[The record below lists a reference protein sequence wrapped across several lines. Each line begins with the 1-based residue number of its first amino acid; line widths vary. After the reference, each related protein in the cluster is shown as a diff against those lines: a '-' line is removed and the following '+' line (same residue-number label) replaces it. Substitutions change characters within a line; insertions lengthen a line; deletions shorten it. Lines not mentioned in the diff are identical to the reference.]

1 MHFIMKLYYL
11 CKRFHRCDR
20 GQALTEYSIAMVM
33 IVPLCI
39 FLFTP
44 DNHFIAGIEVVSAFE
59 GIRVI
64 FDDIRLLILLP
75 GP

>member
-1 MHFIMKLYYL
+1 MHFIIKLYYL

-39 FLFTP
+39 FLFMP
-44 DNHFIAGIEVVSAFE
+44 DNELFE

-64 FDDIRLLILLP
+64 FDDTRLLILLP